1 MQEKLQREDGM
12 SFEGFCTY
20 IKNGIQQRLGYSC
33 QVMTHNYLKNNGV
46 TLCGLTIM
54 TKESNISPTIYL
66 NGFYERYVY
75 EAESLQQI
83 EADVMETY
91 RRNKTDHNLD
101 VSFFTEWENAR
112 QRIIFKLVN
121 YDANREL
128 LKDVPYKKVLDLAM
142 VFTCLVEKG
151 VTGSAT
157 ILIHNHH
164 MECWKVT
171 EDDLFHTAME
181 NTPYFQKK
189 KMVGMN
195 LVIEYLTGKKVDDV
209 IEDCSANMYI
219 LTVEDNLNGAAA
231 ILYPDVLKGIA
242 EKMRCKKFF
251 IIPSSIYETII
262 VPMLFSEKDFEA
274 LSQMVKEVNATQL
287 KPEDVLSDHAY
298 VYRRADN
305 TISMRGET
313 LCLSDLY

>member
-1 MQEKLQREDGM
+1 MQEKLKREDCM

-181 NTPYFQKK
+181 NTPYFQKEK
-189 KMVGMN
+189 LTGMDS
-195 LVIEYLTGKKVDDV
+195 VIEYLTGQKLGNDILDD
-209 IEDCSANMYI
+209 ICSMYV
-219 LTVEDNLNGAAA
+219 LTVENNLNGAGAV
-231 ILYPDVLKGIA
+231 LYKDLLKGFADRMESDFYIL
-242 EKMRCKKFF
+242 
-251 IIPSSIYETII
+251 PSSVHEMILI
-262 VPMLFSEKDFEA
+262 PLFTDDMES

-287 KPEDVLSDHAY
+287 KPEDVLSDHTY

>member
-1 MQEKLQREDGM
+1 MQEKLKREDCM

-112 QRIIFKLVN
+112 QRIIFELVN

-189 KMVGMN
+189 KMAGMN
-195 LVIEYLTGKKVDDV
+195 SVIEYLTGKRW
-209 IEDCSANMYI
+209 M
-219 LTVEDNLNGAAA
+219 
-231 ILYPDVLKGIA
+231 
-242 EKMRCKKFF
+242 M
-251 IIPSSIYETII
+251 
-262 VPMLFSEKDFEA
+262 
-274 LSQMVKEVNATQL
+274 
-287 KPEDVLSDHAY
+287 
-298 VYRRADN
+298 
-305 TISMRGET
+305 
-313 LCLSDLY
+313 

>member
-1 MQEKLQREDGM
+1 MQEKLKREDCM

-20 IKNGIQQRLGYSC
+20 IKNGIQQRLEYSC

-181 NTPYFQKK
+181 NTPYFQKEK
-189 KMVGMN
+189 LTGMDS
-195 LVIEYLTGKKVDDV
+195 VIEYLTGQKLGNDILDG
-209 IEDCSANMYI
+209 ICSMYV
-219 LTVEDNLNGAAA
+219 LTVENNLNGAGVVRQ
-231 ILYPDVLKGIA
+231 I
-242 EKMRCKKFF
+242 RCT
-251 IIPSSIYETII
+251 SSMQIRCT
-262 VPMLFSEKDFEA
+262 
-274 LSQMVKEVNATQL
+274 
-287 KPEDVLSDHAY
+287 
-298 VYRRADN
+298 
-305 TISMRGET
+305 
-313 LCLSDLY
+313 

>member
-1 MQEKLQREDGM
+1 MQEKLKREDCM

-33 QVMTHNYLKNNGV
+33 QVMTHNHLKNNGV

-181 NTPYFQKK
+181 NTPYFQKEK
-189 KMVGMN
+189 LTGMDS
-195 LVIEYLTGKKVDDV
+195 VIEYLTGQKLGNDILDD
-209 IEDCSANMYI
+209 ICSMYV
-219 LTVEDNLNGAAA
+219 LTVENNLNGAGAV
-231 ILYPDVLKGIA
+231 LYKDLLKGFADRMESDFYIL
-242 EKMRCKKFF
+242 
-251 IIPSSIYETII
+251 PSSVHEMILI
-262 VPMLFSEKDFEA
+262 PLFTDDMES

-298 VYRRADN
+298 VYRRVDN

>member
-1 MQEKLQREDGM
+1 MQEKLKREDCM

-20 IKNGIQQRLGYSC
+20 IKNGIQQRLEYSC

-189 KMVGMN
+189 KMAGMN
-195 LVIEYLTGKKVDDV
+195 SVIEYLTGKKVGNDILDG
-209 IEDCSANMYI
+209 ICSMYV
-219 LTVEDNLNGAAA
+219 LTVENNLNGAGAVLYKDLLKDFA
-231 ILYPDVLKGIA
+231 DRMESDFYIL
-242 EKMRCKKFF
+242 
-251 IIPSSIYETII
+251 PSSVHEMILL
-262 VPMLFSEKDFEA
+262 PLFTDDMES
-274 LSQMVKEVNATQL
+274 LSKMVKEVNATQL

>member
-1 MQEKLQREDGM
+1 MQEKLKREDCM

-20 IKNGIQQRLGYSC
+20 IKNGIQQRLEYSC

-83 EADVMETY
+83 EVDVIETY

-181 NTPYFQKK
+181 NTHYFQKEK
-189 KMVGMN
+189 LTGMDS
-195 LVIEYLTGKKVDDV
+195 VIEYLTGQKLGNDILDG
-209 IEDCSANMYI
+209 ICSMYV
-219 LTVEDNLNGAAA
+219 LTVENNLNGAGAVLYKDLLKDFA
-231 ILYPDVLKGIA
+231 DRMESDFYIL
-242 EKMRCKKFF
+242 
-251 IIPSSIYETII
+251 PSSVHEMILL
-262 VPMLFSEKDFEA
+262 PLFTDDMES
-274 LSQMVKEVNATQL
+274 LSKMVKEVNATQL

>member
-1 MQEKLQREDGM
+1 MQENLKREDCM
-12 SFEGFCTY
+12 SFEGFCAY
-20 IKNGIQQRLGYSC
+20 IKTGIQQRLGYSC
-33 QVMTHNYLKNNGV
+33 QVMTHNYLKNNGI

-83 EADVMETY
+83 EVDVMETY
-91 RRNKTDHNLD
+91 RRNKADYNLD

-121 YDANREL
+121 YEANREL
-128 LKDVPYKKVLDLAM
+128 LKDVPHKKVLDLAM
-142 VFTCLVEKG
+142 VFICLVEKDI
-151 VTGSAT
+151 TGSAT

-164 MECWKVT
+164 MEYWGVT
-171 EDDLFHTAME
+171 EDDLLHTTME
-181 NTPYFQKK
+181 NTPYFYKN

-195 LVIEYLTGKKVDDV
+195 SVIEYMTGEKVDDA
-209 IEDCSANMYI
+209 IEDCSANMYV
-219 LTVEDNLNGAAA
+219 LTVEDNLNGAGA

-242 EKMRCKKFF
+242 EKMRCKNFF
-251 IIPSSIYETII
+251 IIPSSVHETII
-262 VPMLFSEKDFEA
+262 VLVFSEDDFEA

-287 KPEDVLSDHAY
+287 VPEEILSDH
-298 VYRRADN
+298 VYLYKSEDN
-305 TISMRGET
+305 TISMQDQSF
-313 LCLSDLY
+313 CLSDLW

>member
-1 MQEKLQREDGM
+1 MQEKLKREDCM

-20 IKNGIQQRLGYSC
+20 IKNGIQQRLGCSC

-83 EADVMETY
+83 EVDVIETY

-121 YDANREL
+121 YEANREL

-151 VTGSAT
+151 ITGSAT

-171 EDDLFHTAME
+171 EDDLFHTAM
-181 NTPYFQKK
+181 
-189 KMVGMN
+189 
-195 LVIEYLTGKKVDDV
+195 
-209 IEDCSANMYI
+209 
-219 LTVEDNLNGAAA
+219 
-231 ILYPDVLKGIA
+231 
-242 EKMRCKKFF
+242 
-251 IIPSSIYETII
+251 
-262 VPMLFSEKDFEA
+262 
-274 LSQMVKEVNATQL
+274 
-287 KPEDVLSDHAY
+287 
-298 VYRRADN
+298 
-305 TISMRGET
+305 
-313 LCLSDLY
+313 